1 MCICRDRELPF
12 YGHVCMT
19 LFFYLTTL
27 SVRSSAAPLASPWGR
42 RLRGPKRIKKWTWMR
57 LWLII
62 LINSR
67 NSFGVGPRG
76 SEVVAACNPRKR
88 QKVAFKAL
96 SGYVMDKWSPWTLTF
111 GPRENYIGVQLWI
124 PSDYCTVNFSE
135 HIQPLLHAL
144 LKPFQ
149 KELRSSMFSGDQ
161 SFLLSH

>member
-1 MCICRDRELPF
+1 MIRKATRGIDFTVRFLTFDWLLGDPSQDFPSPLLCCTDEELN
-12 YGHVCMT
+12 
-19 LFFYLTTL
+19 
-27 SVRSSAAPLASPWGR
+27 SPLASPWGR

-111 GPRENYIGVQLWI
+111 GPRENYIGVQL
-124 PSDYCTVNFSE
+124 
-135 HIQPLLHAL
+135 
-144 LKPFQ
+144 
-149 KELRSSMFSGDQ
+149 
-161 SFLLSH
+161 